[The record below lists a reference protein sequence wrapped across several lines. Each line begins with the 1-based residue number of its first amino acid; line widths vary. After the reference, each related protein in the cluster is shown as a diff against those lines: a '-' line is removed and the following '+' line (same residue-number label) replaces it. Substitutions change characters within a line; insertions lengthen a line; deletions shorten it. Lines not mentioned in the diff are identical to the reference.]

1 MIVNNTNPDPIN
13 KSKAIAYYKSLY
25 ESNGLPFDEGDV
37 SYYAGLEDQKGA
49 IKTWHYDNLLA
60 NKIPQDQEIDSIY
73 NSWIDEKQVEK
84 KNRNETFLQDFSDQ
98 PNVVGSSEQQSTSA
112 DTQSSSDLNT
122 ITQDRKDQLD
132 QHLVSVE
139 DNHVYYPPPTDP
151 GKPIDI
157 SELKEILPI
166 LDEENYLSKVVDD
179 IPIDIFRM
187 NEGDAEMELDLL
199 LGPFGYEVS
208 ESGSGKDMLTITTPT
223 GATREFRL
231 FTQNGINLGYKDRL
245 KFIQSDEKVDQRES
259 QAFQEFKD
267 FLSTDVRLIDQAA
280 SRFRQTDIPLQD
292 NIAFFRQ
299 AMVRPSATEIQFV
312 AQLSGMP
319 SMTFSNDQGV
329 FDVGQF
335 ERAIVNLFKS
345 FPYAPTDIDV
355 PDATDIAMSGVV
367 SAYQSDASERIEAKV
382 EEYINQIPQ
391 DEVDANIVGTLLTN
405 IYKKLQENKANS
417 STAIGAA
424 LKLAGITDSIDL
436 FDKDKIDTIYNSG
449 VDLADFPTQGIKIN
463 GKASSL
469 NNLQDIILTPQ
480 GRNSVIRGEVLVDVD
495 KNHEA
500 YGELSPYVKGA
511 HSILERQEAYMSQN
525 PNAKIASE
533 AIENFG
539 QALGIGMLDILSSFG
554 YALQDLFRSQ
564 GMSDRQSSEI
574 VYGTYGMPIT
584 KGFIPKTVIDSMRE
598 EYLPLYDKG
607 ISEADSF
614 AEALALVNQP
624 FAESIPYFAL
634 FAANPTLGLTTTGV
648 STYGTSLYELDK
660 IRDAA
665 KVNIEDGMPLTE
677 SQKKALEM
685 SNWEAR
691 GYALAQGGTE
701 VLLTRLFTYNY
712 FKKMSAVKSFAG
724 IKNLDNARKI
734 AREYTKQ
741 TSGGYRKQIAN
752 MLGIEYKALKNEIPE
767 ETLIAL
773 ANYTIN
779 TWWGLEDWD
788 DEKARKLFLDTGLT
802 SVFTA
807 QGMSKFAK
815 FGQSKRLKQAVDG
828 VLKTNIVIP
837 GETAVNTE
845 FLFLDSEVQ
854 RLTDEGKD
862 EANYEF
868 KTAVTLKNKA
878 QQKVLLFEKRKQDLV
893 DKMTQAHKQTFL
905 EKMVLIE
912 EATNV
917 INDPTSNNAVKKGAI
932 QNIEKYQAEM
942 SELLSGYPSELGYY
956 FLTKDKK
963 LIYDEKAKKSLIEEA
978 EQAEGAL
985 EEGSGVEFKLDQ
997 EDISQ
1002 RASELYYDDVINKRQ
1017 ENLETFLPAPSY
1029 TILDPTKYFVNLDP
1043 KEIEDFN
1050 LNNTITTIREARSQ
1064 KKLFDQTKIDK
1075 TDNSEDG
1082 DTKLQDA
1089 AEFVDI
1095 PKRLS
1100 SVLDRLSNFNRDDDF
1115 FSFIPDGQRNKVIKY
1130 LNGVKSKGKDPL
1142 EGIGDIEAILD
1153 SYDLAVEMAAKNP
1166 DKIKIFD
1173 IQGFSIDTDL
1183 STNDSY
1189 LSQVY
1194 KKINAI
1200 SQKYVTAKWGFG
1212 TGDIIAKTL
1221 FRDANKGS
1229 EFIKLYQEIGRKIQ
1243 EEEQSVSSLYDTSL
1257 NEYKNAVIAH
1267 NKKNNSL
1274 HSTNAND
1281 LDNSYELYMLAGA
1294 FRQSGVKD
1302 NNGLD
1307 MEFNRWRSLL
1317 KQELDLRKQDY
1328 DNFLQGRGTDPF
1340 NLGLDIKARYDKW
1353 KEVYERLD
1361 IENANN
1367 FDDIAAKA
1375 LGFNVDFIRKLATLQ
1390 KGDQALERITDFG
1403 GKIANDERGTDKP
1416 FVDGTYIPVPFY
1428 MNTESSSTTKTTE
1441 GQTNES
1447 DTDAAIL
1454 NEITFAETLGDLR
1467 LNPGLFA
1474 RNAFMRMKGANIDIS
1489 ARKDVSTFRYLLES
1503 PQFKGMFESEA
1514 DFNIIKTYFDG
1525 KIDQFNQIVT
1535 EGSSVFVDIGSP
1547 KLKKIL
1553 LDDGSRAL
1561 YSTLSATALARPDQR
1576 PSQFFSAVSGTY
1588 PYIQSDR
1595 ARNHLNK
1602 LSALYLAGLS
1612 GSANGAVSKNRLSRF
1627 IQNSLLGRGDLS
1639 NIYAK
1644 SRTGARNALK
1654 ADFVLD
1660 DNTKMPVGYYLDF
1673 FGVEAG
1679 KLREFKDV
1687 NGNVVNFKS
1696 TKSAKY
1702 TLSEFFNFLT
1712 NGSELSLEIFL
1723 ASSDKAAANAAFEAH
1738 YIDARVAQ
1746 GENLSDVN
1754 MKEWW
1759 KKENAN
1765 PNIDAINK
1773 ADGLVAQTMRQTGRF
1788 SEAALYSREDETTKF
1803 FLRAALPFQ
1812 KFVTNARANFGLQYA
1827 ILKDPTVPES
1837 QKEQARNAMRG
1848 IVQEILTFKGIK
1860 QAAAVTA
1867 MQGLSGLLGYFSDEE
1882 DIDRYGGYAQ
1892 LIGSDIAPIE
1902 DRPGV
1907 IDDIFNLD
1915 KEYSDLMSD
1924 KPVTQKATKEGE
1936 AIAARYGGTPETIE
1950 KAGAFLDKFSREYEN
1965 KFKIGNKYSILMP
1978 AVQDIVST
1986 VFPGVVPDFADDM
1999 FFAKLNDL
2007 LDKEVFQEF
2016 VSGDLKNAKT
2026 KEGRRNFIINQ
2037 LGIFTIAE
2045 EKYNKIMEAF
2055 DLYGD
2060 NMYTVY
2066 SGEYGEQTRYVSA
2079 GSSVERQER
2088 LQNAI
2093 KVNLLLRLTTELA
2106 PGMPKGELTK
2116 IGNYLQRAIENEFDA
2131 GTKPDPNMETKPDM
2145 NLIEKT
2151 GDVLNLNPR
2160 Q

>member
-73 NSWIDEKQVEK
+73 NSWIDEKQAEK
-84 KNRNETFLQDFSDQ
+84 KNRDETFLQDFSDQ
-98 PNVVGSSEQQSTSA
+98 PNVVGSSEQQSTSS
-112 DTQSSSDLNT
+112 DTQSSSDSNT

-166 LDEENYLSKVVDD
+166 LDEENYLSKIVDD

-259 QAFQEFKD
+259 QAFQELKD

-280 SRFRQTDIPLQD
+280 SRFRQTDIPLQE

-299 AMVRPSATEIQFV
+299 AMVRPSATEVQFV

-335 ERAIVNLFKS
+335 ESAIVNLFKS

-367 SAYQSDASERIEAKV
+367 SAYQSDAAERIDAKV
-382 EEYINQIPQ
+382 EEYIDQIPQ

-634 FAANPTLGLTTTGV
+634 FAANPALGLTTTGV

-734 AREYTKQ
+734 AKEYTKQ

-752 MLGIEYKALKNEIPE
+752 ILGIEYKALKNEIPE
-767 ETLIAL
+767 ETLIAM

-985 EEGSGVEFKLDQ
+985 EEGSGVEFTFDQ

-1029 TILDPTKYFVNLDP
+1029 TVLDPTKYFVNLDP

-1075 TDNSEDG
+1075 TDNTEDG

-1130 LNGVKSKGKDPL
+1130 LNDVKLKGKDPL

-1153 SYDLAVEMAAKNP
+1153 SYDLAVQMAAKIP
-1166 DKIKIFD
+1166 EKIKIFD
-1173 IQGFSIDTDL
+1173 IGGYSLDTDL

-1194 KKINAI
+1194 KKFNAI

-1212 TGDIIAKTL
+1212 TGDILAKTL

-1243 EEEQSVSSLYDTSL
+1243 EEEQSVSSLYNTSL
-1257 NEYKNAVIAH
+1257 KEYKNSVIAH
-1267 NKKNNSL
+1267 NKKNNSK

-1281 LDNSYELYMLAGA
+1281 LENSYELYMLAGA

-1328 DNFLQGRGTDPF
+1328 DNFMQGRGSNTISR
-1340 NLGLDIKARYDKW
+1340 GLDVKARYDKW

-1441 GQTNES
+1441 GQPAES

-1454 NEITFAETLGDLR
+1454 NEITFAETLGEFR

-1474 RNAFMRMKGANIDIS
+1474 RNAFMRMKGASIDIS
-1489 ARKDVSTFRYLLES
+1489 ARKDVSTFRYLLEN
-1503 PQFKGMFESEA
+1503 PQFKDMFDSEA
-1514 DFNIIKTYFDG
+1514 DFNIMKAYFDS
-1525 KIDQFNQIVT
+1525 KIDQFNDIVT
-1535 EGSSVFVDIGSP
+1535 QGSSAYVDIGTP
-1547 KLKKIL
+1547 DLNKLL
-1553 LDDGSRAL
+1553 SEGSRAL

-1588 PYIQSDR
+1588 PYLQSDR

-1602 LSALYLAGLS
+1602 LSGLYITGLS
-1612 GSANGAVSKNRLSRF
+1612 GAANGAVSKNRLSRF
-1627 IQNSLLGRGDLS
+1627 FQNSLLGKGDLS

-1654 ADFVLD
+1654 AEFALD
-1660 DNTKMPVGYYLDF
+1660 DTTKMPVGYYLD
-1673 FGVEAG
+1673 A
-1679 KLREFKDV
+1679 LAIDTNTLSQEFKDA
-1687 NGNVVNFKS
+1687 NGNVVKLNSIKD
-1696 TKSAKY
+1696 AKY
-1702 TLSEFFNFLT
+1702 TVSQFLNFLT

-1738 YIDARVAQ
+1738 YIDARIAQ
-1746 GENLSDVN
+1746 GEDLSDVN

-1773 ADGLVAQTMRQTGRF
+1773 ADGLVAQTMRQTGQF
-1788 SEAALYSREDETTKF
+1788 SEAALYSRQDETSKF
-1803 FLRAALPFQ
+1803 LIRAALPFQ
-1812 KFVTNARANFGLQYA
+1812 KFVTNARANFGLQYS
-1827 ILKDPTVPES
+1827 ILKDPTIPES
-1837 QKEQARNAMRG
+1837 QKEQAKNAMRG

-1860 QAAAVTA
+1860 QVAAITA
-1867 MQGLSGLLGYFSDEE
+1867 MRGFSGLLGYFSDEE
-1882 DIDRYGGYAQ
+1882 DVDRYGGYDQ
-1892 LIGSDIAPIE
+1892 LVGSDITPIE
-1902 DRPGV
+1902 DRPG
-1907 IDDIFNLD
+1907 ILDDLFNLE

-1950 KAGAFLDKFSREYEN
+1950 KAGAFIDKFAREYEN
-1965 KFKIGNKYSILMP
+1965 KFSVGNKYSILMP
-1978 AVQDIVST
+1978 AVQDILST
-1986 VFPGVVPDFADDM
+1986 TFPAPLPDFADDV
-1999 FFAKLNDL
+1999 FFSKLNDL
-2007 LDKEVFQEF
+2007 LEKDVFQEF
-2016 VSGDLKNAKT
+2016 VSGDMKNSKT

-2037 LGIFTIAE
+2037 LGLYSIAE
-2045 EKYNKIMEAF
+2045 EKYNKIMKAF

-2060 NMYTVY
+2060 NMYTIY
-2066 SGEYGEQTRYVSA
+2066 SGEFGEQTRYVSA

-2093 KVNLLLRLTTELA
+2093 KVNLLIRLTTELA

-2116 IGNYLQRAIENEFDA
+2116 LGNYLQRAIENEFDA

-2145 NLIEKT
+2145 SVIEKT
-2151 GDVLNLNPR
+2151 GDVFNLNPR